1 MLKRLILFYRDLIDV
16 SKLTKTKNKK
26 IKIVILIVLL
36 NFQILFDILIILFFS
51 NFFSQEIGISNL
63 IINNILDNE
72 ILFPLFIILRYLFTY
87 LEKSLTTRL
96 RFDIEKNLKTYL
108 LTKIFSRGNLSI
120 SDAYYYVNIIS
131 EQVGSFYATLALFLS
146 SLIQILFFSIYL
158 ALTNST
164 ILIIFIFG
172 LVLITIPTILLTKYG
187 RRNANEAYVES
198 SNVSTMLE
206 KVLDNLFLIKILNKQ
221 NEEVSNFSKTLNKY
235 FKARMNEI
243 NSGTLSFIL
252 PVFLTL
258 LALSLILNSN
268 KYITFITFDFIGV
281 LIRLFQSLGILNKNA
296 HVMTA
301 YHVYLEK
308 LYLFADDQKV
318 NNLGQYKISNAQS
331 KNSISFENVNFKY
344 FDSDEFIFESLNL
357 DFPKNKHTI
366 INGPNGSGKSTLI
379 GLISGVLHPTSGKV
393 ITSSNRFGYIGAQ
406 PMILNDS
413 LINNILYGNTSNIST
428 EEILNLIEQFKLFE
442 KIDDDLLNKL
452 ISNRKLSSG
461 QMQKISFIRALA
473 NKVDILILDEA
484 TANLDI
490 ETKNLIYS
498 IINNLEITIINSTH
512 SSDEL
517 TRYDKKISIYYENNK
532 REFHIN

>member
-51 NFFSQEIGISNL
+51 NFFSQEIVISNL

-206 KVLDNLFLIKILNKQ
+206 KVLDNLFLIKILN
-221 NEEVSNFSKTLNKY
+221 
-235 FKARMNEI
+235 
-243 NSGTLSFIL
+243 
-252 PVFLTL
+252 L
-258 LALSLILNSN
+258 LKHYN
-268 KYITFITFDFIGV
+268 V
-281 LIRLFQSLGILNKNA
+281 L
-296 HVMTA
+296 
-301 YHVYLEK
+301 YWE
-308 LYLFADDQKV
+308 
-318 NNLGQYKISNAQS
+318 
-331 KNSISFENVNFKY
+331 
-344 FDSDEFIFESLNL
+344 
-357 DFPKNKHTI
+357 PK
-366 INGPNGSGKSTLI
+366 
-379 GLISGVLHPTSGKV
+379 
-393 ITSSNRFGYIGAQ
+393 
-406 PMILNDS
+406 
-413 LINNILYGNTSNIST
+413 
-428 EEILNLIEQFKLFE
+428 
-442 KIDDDLLNKL
+442 
-452 ISNRKLSSG
+452 
-461 QMQKISFIRALA
+461 
-473 NKVDILILDEA
+473 
-484 TANLDI
+484 
-490 ETKNLIYS
+490 
-498 IINNLEITIINSTH
+498 
-512 SSDEL
+512 
-517 TRYDKKISIYYENNK
+517 
-532 REFHIN
+532 